1 MRPVAAMSL
10 CVLIAFAA
18 GCGEPCDKSLA
29 KMQKC
34 WKVTQKKDENPAD
47 AAIYMQVCKA
57 ERSKFVKCMKITD
70 CGEYSKCISEAST
83 DPRAV
88 EILKQNAEAVTGDAP
103 AAPADMP
110 AAPAD
115 MPAAPADMPA
125 APADAP
131 ADMPA
136 APADTPA
143 DMPAAP
149 ADTPAAP
156 ADMK

>member
-10 CVLIAFAA
+10 WIVIVFAA
-18 GCGEPCDKSLA
+18 GCGEPCDKSLQ

-34 WKVTQKKDENPAD
+34 WKATQKKDANPAD
-47 AAIYMQVCKA
+47 AAIFLQVCKA
-57 ERSKFVKCMKITD
+57 EREKFKKCSGLTD
-70 CGEYSKCISEAST
+70 CAEFSKCISEAAT

-88 EILKQNAEAVTGDAP
+88 EILQKTGEQPVEGDMAAAPAAPGDMPAAPGDMP

-125 APADAP
+125 
-131 ADMPA
+131 
-136 APADTPA
+136 
-143 DMPAAP
+143 
-149 ADTPAAP
+149 P

>member
-10 CVLIAFAA
+10 CVMISFAA
-18 GCGEPCDKSLA
+18 GCGEPCEKSLA

-34 WKVTQKKDENPAD
+34 WKVTQKKDANPAD
-47 AAIYMQVCKA
+47 AAIFMQVCKA
-57 ERSKFVKCMKITD
+57 ERSKFKKCSKLTD
-70 CGEYSKCISEAST
+70 CAEFSKCISEAAT

-88 EILKQNAEAVTGDAP
+88 EILKQAGEQAAEGDMAAAP
-103 AAPADMP
+103 ADMTAAPADMP

-115 MPAAPADMPA
+115 MPTA
-125 APADAP
+125 
-131 ADMPA
+131 
-136 APADTPA
+136 PA

-156 ADMK
+156 ADMPPAPADMK